1 MPFLRHSRKHA
12 AVSSAMPAMEILFSP
27 KASGESSAPGAGFHS
42 RSSVC
47 ARVGFLCH
55 KAQYSGSA
63 MVPRTSVKGQA
74 TNSTRP

>member
-1 MPFLRHSRKHA
+1 MPFLRNSRKHA

-27 KASGESSAPGAGFHS
+27 KASGKSSAPGAGFHS